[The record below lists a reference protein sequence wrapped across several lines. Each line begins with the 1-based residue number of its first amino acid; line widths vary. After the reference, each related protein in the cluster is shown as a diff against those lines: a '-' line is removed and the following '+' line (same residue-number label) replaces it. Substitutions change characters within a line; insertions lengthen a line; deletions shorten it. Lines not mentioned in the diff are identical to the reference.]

1 MGIINRDYY
10 KRGNWNAVSDL
21 DGQKRKVSDMR
32 MMWNNAFVGK
42 EEWNPIQPQQII
54 RPRLDRP
61 ARSPV
66 RNVEPVSDPITP
78 FTYSD
83 FV

>member
-1 MGIINRDYY
+1 MSVIRRDYY

-21 DGQKRKVSDMR
+21 DGMKRKSGDMR
-32 MMWNNAFVGK
+32 MMWNNAWVGK

-54 RPRLDRP
+54 RARPDNP

-66 RNVEPVSDPITP
+66 RNIEPTTAPITP
-78 FTYSD
+78 FTVDD

>member
-1 MGIINRDYY
+1 MSVTKRDYY
-10 KRGNWNAVSDL
+10 KRGSHNIISDL
-21 DGQKRKVSDMR
+21 DGMKRKVEDCR
-32 MMWNNAFVGK
+32 MMWNNAFVGR

-66 RNVEPVSDPITP
+66 RNVEPVSDPIIP
-78 FTYSD
+78 FTNSD
-83 FV
+83 FI